1 MTDKSAVRSVVH
13 DVRRDVAPVDR
24 DVDDRRVRYST
35 ANMSTVERTERIKS
49 LVKIAVGILRRN
61 DNGGNLDLP
70 EGGRVRS
77 YEVRFNEMALSL
89 RRRVDD
95 DAQEATLIVK
105 FDGEKVLGA
114 SWTVDGFT
122 KRSFKPGGWEEVLRR
137 YSRLPVLR
145 GIQRAPVDDRPR

>member
-1 MTDKSAVRSVVH
+1 M
-13 DVRRDVAPVDR
+13 
-24 DVDDRRVRYST
+24 
-35 ANMSTVERTERIKS
+35 NMNAVERTERIKA
-49 LVKIAVGILRRN
+49 LVKLAVAILRRN
-61 DNGGNLDLP
+61 DVGGYLNLP

-77 YEVRFNEMALSL
+77 YELRFNEMALSL
-89 RRRVDD
+89 RRRVDG

-105 FDGEKVLGA
+105 FDGDKVLGA

-145 GIQRAPVDDRPR
+145 GIQRARVDDRPR